1 VIAEFDHPLWCRTM
15 RSCRQLSVSVMRV
28 ACRGRR
34 RGPMRSRARGS
45 AFEDTLTWLA
55 GHDAAGLAHDELEAR
70 LDVDAREPLRVL
82 LQDHLDLRAEREVR
96 VEQVACAEGVRRG
109 CAEAEHRR
117 RLATVFGEV
126 GVSRIAYRA
135 RGRENLCPADALLN
149 LPAEKHSHGLRRC
162 HAGSDRQEHVAHRQR
177 RR

>member
-1 VIAEFDHPLWCRTM
+1 MVSDDEILPAAERERDAGRVSRQASRTDA
-15 RSCRQLSVSVMRV
+15 V
-28 ACRGRR
+28 AC
-34 RGPMRSRARGS
+34 SRER
-45 AFEDTLTWLA
+45 FEDTLTWLA

-162 HAGSDRQEHVAHRQR
+162 HACSDRQEHVADRER